1 MKINI
6 KTNLATKTI
15 LSLCLLLGIVSC
27 TKKTDG
33 VGGDFGQPVILI
45 TGTEVSPI
53 VKFAVQNAPAQYA
66 VTATSTY
73 KASTDINI
81 TFALDTAAVTKY
93 NTANNTTYYAAPAA
107 AISISNLA
115 NVINSGSSISSA
127 VNVQVI
133 STAPLLD
140 GRSYLIPISI
150 VTVTGGN
157 MTVLES
163 SRTIFLR
170 IARIYSFNAISMNN
184 NTTGVTGAPTNVGRF
199 NACALLDT
207 THPTFLPNFTLEL
220 KNLIY
225 AFRDPTVY
233 NGNTTPQPIQTLGA
247 WENFTESSSIGLRY
261 AELGNPGN
269 SLQLIGTL
277 GSAFAYNFNVNQ
289 WYTISLAYDG
299 NNLTMY
305 VDGVPAAVVSGSMVL
320 EFSRLNLGQSWGGY
334 DTKQYVNGRIAEC
347 RVWSRCLTANEIKL
361 NLCGAD
367 PNSNGLLAYWKFNE
381 GTGHIFHNSSSQGT
395 RYDMDWSHV
404 YWDQAGTGVNGGV
417 NLVDKSA
424 FVKWTND
431 ALNTCS
437 Q

>member
-6 KTNLATKTI
+6 KTNLAAISI
-15 LSLCLLLGIVSC
+15 LFLFMVLGIVSC

-53 VKFAVQNAPAQYA
+53 VKFAVENAPAQFA

-73 KASTDINI
+73 KASEDINI
-81 TFALDTAAVTKY
+81 TFTLDTAAVTKY
-93 NTANNTTYYAAPAA
+93 NTAHNTTYFAAPAA
-107 AISISNLA
+107 AISISNLV
-115 NVINSGSSISSA
+115 NVLKSGSSVSSA

-150 VTVTGGN
+150 VTVKGGN
-157 MTVLES
+157 MSVLES

-184 NTTGVTGAPTNVGRF
+184 STGATTGTPGTRGRF
-199 NACALLDT
+199 NACALFNSN
-207 THPTFLPNFTLEL
+207 PPAELPNFTLEL

-225 AFRDPTVY
+225 AFRDPAVY
-233 NGNTTPQPIQTLGA
+233 NGNTNPQPIQTLIA
-247 WENFTESSSIGLRY
+247 WENLAENSSIGLRY

-269 SLQLIGTL
+269 SLQLIGSL
-277 GSAFAYNFNVNQ
+277 GSAFAYNFNANQ

-299 NNLTMY
+299 TTLRMY
-305 VDGVPAAVVSGSMVL
+305 VDGVMQAAVTGSFVF
-320 EFSRLNLGQSWGGY
+320 EFNRLNLGQSWGGY
-334 DTKQYVNGRIAEC
+334 DTKQYVNGRIGEC
-347 RVWSRCLTANEIKL
+347 RVWSRCLTASEIQL

-367 PNSNGLLAYWKFNE
+367 PNSNGLLAYWKLNE
-381 GTGHIFHNSSSQGT
+381 GTGAIFHNSASSGAQ
-395 RYDMDWSHV
+395 YNMDWTKV
-404 YWDQAGTGVNGGV
+404 WWDQAGSGT
-417 NLVDKSA
+417 LLQADKSQYIT
-424 FVKWTND
+424 WTND
-431 ALNTCS
+431 ILNKCS

>member
-1 MKINI
+1 MK
-6 KTNLATKTI
+6 TSTKIFLGLIT
-15 LSLCLLLGIVSC
+15 LLFLVVFSC
-27 TKKTDG
+27 KKTKF
-33 VGGDFGQPVILI
+33 GDPVILV

-53 VKFAVQNAPAQYA
+53 VKFAVENTPAQFI
-66 VTATSTY
+66 VTATATH
-73 KASTDINI
+73 KADVDINV
-81 TFALDTAAVTKY
+81 TFALDTTAVAAY
-93 NTANNTTYYAAPAA
+93 NKEHNTTYYAVPLD
-107 AISISNLA
+107 AIDIQNLATVIKSGTSISTG
-115 NVINSGSSISSA
+115 VTVKVVSTSS
-127 VNVQVI
+127 
-133 STAPLLD
+133 LLD
-140 GRSYLIPISI
+140 GRSYLIPLSI
-150 VTVTGGN
+150 TTLKGGN

-184 NTTGVTGAPTNVGRF
+184 NTTGVTGAPANVGRF

-207 THPTFLPNFTLEL
+207 AHPTFLPNFTLEL

-225 AFRDPTVY
+225 AFRDPAVY

-277 GSAFAYNFNVNQ
+277 GSAFAYNFNANQ

-299 NNLTMY
+299 NKLSMY
-305 VDGVPAAVVSGSMVL
+305 IDGNKAAEVSGSMVL

-347 RVWSRCLTANEIKL
+347 RVWSRCLTTSEIKL

-381 GTGHIFHNSSSQGT
+381 GSGHIFHNSSSAGT
-395 RYDMDWSHV
+395 KYDMDWTHV
-404 YWDQAGTGVNGGV
+404 YWDQAGTGVNGAV

-424 FVKWTND
+424 YVKWTND
-431 ALNTCS
+431 ALNKCS